1 MGSTFSALGCN
12 ASSNIKDLMSSDNAE
27 QCRSIT
33 ATEGAKSVQLSGI
46 SGTVA
51 RAGVPVSRS
60 TCSLVRTRLS
70 TDSAAKARMAA
81 IIIDAS
87 SATARIRL
95 VAGRSEEHTSELQ
108 SLMRISYAVFCLK
121 KKITIHTLYHST
133 TQHNTHNF

>member
-33 ATEGAKSVQLSGI
+33 ATEGARSVQLSGI
-46 SGTVA
+46 SGTIA
-51 RAGVPVSRS
+51 RAGVPVRRS

-81 IIIDAS
+81 IITDAS

-95 VAGRSEEHTSELQ
+95 VRSEEHTSELQ

-121 KKITIHTLYHST
+121 TKNHPYNHS
-133 TQHNTHNF
+133 HNTPPPTHL